1 MTAAGVATEE
11 QRRYAVAVAALVAGA
26 VAMGASVLFVRW
38 ADVGPYASAFW
49 RVFLALP
56 FLWGWMRLE
65 GPPQRLAL
73 DRPILLAGLFFTGDL
88 FFWHLAI
95 LGTTVANATF
105 LATTAPIWVA
115 LGAWLVLGETVG
127 ARILAGLALCILG
140 GFALIG
146 ESYGFA
152 PQRLAGDLFGIAT
165 ALFFGCYVLSV
176 RAGRA
181 RHGAAA
187 LMFCST
193 AITAACL
200 FVIALAFEPRILPQ
214 SLAGAGA
221 LVALALIS
229 QVGGQGLVRPLKIG
243 DRLPL
248 ADAVAAPFGRGRFL
262 DRRRDGGQVLVR
274 AALEQRL
281 VAGDATEAERDRRVD
296 RLRDHHHLAV
306 ALEAAEADTADQV
319 ARGRV
324 RALDVHQTIGT
335 GRDHGGRPSVVVGC
349 GVVALRA

>member
-56 FLWGWMRLE
+56 LLWGWMRLE
-65 GPPQRLAL
+65 GPRQRLAL
-73 DRPILLAGLFFTGDL
+73 DLPIVLAGLFFTGDL

-115 LGAWLVLGETVG
+115 LGAWALLGEKVG

-152 PQRLAGDLFGIAT
+152 PRRLAGDLFGIAT
-165 ALFFGCYVLSV
+165 ALFFGCYVLAV

-229 QVGGQGLVRPLKIG
+229 QVGGQGLV
-243 DRLPL
+243 
-248 ADAVAAPFGRGRFL
+248 AVALGTLPATFSSLVIFLEAIAAATFGWLLLNEPLGMVQALGAVLILIGIFVARPRGRF
-262 DRRRDGGQVLVR
+262 
-274 AALEQRL
+274 E
-281 VAGDATEAERDRRVD
+281 AG
-296 RLRDHHHLAV
+296 
-306 ALEAAEADTADQV
+306 
-319 ARGRV
+319 
-324 RALDVHQTIGT
+324 
-335 GRDHGGRPSVVVGC
+335 P
-349 GVVALRA
+349 